1 MKSMTSMRI
10 GNVYVYDTD
19 TFSQKEK
26 DFCSKMYSVIYFA
39 DLFCKNGISKVFRP
53 LNLFL
58 TDDKSENGQR
68 FEWGVK
74 LWVDVEKLKNT
85 PDELFPKEAIL
96 AVKQSL
102 IDIAPMHDWTKEN
115 IELNFQKVLEINL
128 QGQWAV
134 TKNITHNETKFQL
147 IMQYDGNKI
156 ITNLTDYMQFMM
168 KIKAPKQKAILVPVS
183 LKGSIAA
190 GILVPSMVTDFSFK
204 DDILTLQIGYHQ
216 NKKWQVNF
224 GENITLTDV

>member
-1 MKSMTSMRI
+1 MTSMRI
-10 GNVYVYDTD
+10 GNVYVCDTD
-19 TFSQKEK
+19 AFSLEEK
-26 DFCSKMYSVIYFA
+26 GFCSKMYSVIYFA

-74 LWVDVEKLKNT
+74 LWLDVEKLKNT

-96 AVKQSL
+96 AVRQSL

-115 IELNFQKVLEINL
+115 IELNFEKVLEINL
-128 QGQWAV
+128 QGQWTV
-134 TKNITHNETKFQL
+134 TKNITHKDTKFQL

-156 ITNLTDYMQFMM
+156 ITNLADYMQFMM
-168 KIKAPKQKAILVPVS
+168 KIKPPKQKAMLVPVS
-183 LKGSIAA
+183 LRDTVG
-190 GILVPSMVTDFSFK
+190 GILVPSMITDFSFK
-204 DDILTLQIGYHQ
+204 GDVLTLQIGYHK

-224 GENITLTDV
+224 GESIILTDV

>member
-1 MKSMTSMRI
+1 MKSMTSLRI
-10 GNVYVYDTD
+10 GNVYIYDTD
-19 TFSQKEK
+19 AFSQQEK

-39 DLFCKNGISKVFRP
+39 DFFCKNGISKVIRP

-58 TDDKSENGQR
+58 TNNKDENGQR

-85 PDELFPKEAIL
+85 PDKLFPKEAIL
-96 AVKQSL
+96 AVRQSL

-115 IELNFQKVLEINL
+115 IELNFGKVLEINL

-134 TKNITHNETKFQL
+134 TKNITHKETKFQFV
-147 IMQYDGNKI
+147 MQYDGNKI
-156 ITNLTDYMQFMM
+156 ISNPTDYMRFLM
-168 KIKAPKQKAILVPVS
+168 KIKPPKQKAILVPVS
-183 LKGSIAA
+183 LKGSVSA

-204 DDILTLQIGYHQ
+204 GDILTLKISNTQI
-216 NKKWQVNF
+216 KKWKVDF
-224 GENITLTDV
+224 GKSITLTDI